1 MLRFDIPPVFAN
13 VVRWEAFIVFAL
25 CLLALFVSA
34 WLLAVLPL
42 QGVVKGFIGHDKCPS
57 HLLWKKLFV
66 SMGWQGKKENAG
78 AKMFA
83 GKLLFIASTVAMT
96 LFFLGKPQWKIPAS
110 ALLIFSFLEWAF
122 AFCAACSVYNAW
134 YRYFPPKSV

>member
-1 MLRFDIPPVFAN
+1 
-13 VVRWEAFIVFAL
+13 
-25 CLLALFVSA
+25 
-34 WLLAVLPL
+34 
-42 QGVVKGFIGHDKCPS
+42 
-57 HLLWKKLFV
+57 
-66 SMGWQGKKENAG
+66 
-78 AKMFA
+78 MFA

-96 LFFLGKPQWKIPAS
+96 LFLLGKPQWKIPAS